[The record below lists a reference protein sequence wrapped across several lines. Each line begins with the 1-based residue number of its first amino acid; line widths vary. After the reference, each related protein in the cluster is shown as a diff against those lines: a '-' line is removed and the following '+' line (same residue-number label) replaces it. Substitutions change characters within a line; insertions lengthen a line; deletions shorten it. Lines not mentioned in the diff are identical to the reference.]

1 MCSYRLSSGPDHHPY
16 DGKIKFMR
24 MNPKCV
30 LRCSGVI
37 VLSLVLLSFAS
48 LTKSQNSTPA
58 PPADTIG
65 LEGFED
71 SAHHWYDV
79 VDDERVFAPVTGQR
93 KYGTGDVAEIAENIL
108 RYQKENGGWPKN
120 YDMRAMLTPD
130 QRRAL
135 EQAKG
140 EKNTTFDN
148 GATHAHV
155 QYLAEAYRVTGE
167 VRYRDAC
174 LRGID
179 FILTA
184 QLPPGGWPQFYPDK
198 RGYRRYITF
207 NDGAMIGVMS
217 VLQQI
222 VERKPAYS
230 FVDSLRRE
238 QAVRAFLRGGECI
251 VRCQIREAGLLTVW
265 CQQHDDLDF
274 RPVPGRSF
282 EPAALCGGESAGIT
296 LFLMSLDHPREEV
309 VEAVQAAVRWFVRSQ
324 LSGIRVKEVRA
335 TTETFQYHTA
345 DFDRVVVQDTQTPPI
360 WARYYEIGTNV
371 PLFCNRDGRPVYSL
385 AEVERERR
393 TGYAWYTYDPSEVL
407 KKYPA
412 WQKKWAPQTKAPR
425 KE

>member
-1 MCSYRLSSGPDHHPY
+1 
-16 DGKIKFMR
+16 
-24 MNPKCV
+24 MNPKLF
-30 LRCSGVI
+30 LRYSGVI
-37 VLSLVLLSFAS
+37 LLPLVLLLLLLAPH
-48 LTKSQNSTPA
+48 TRSQSKNPA
-58 PPADTIG
+58 TPADTIR
-65 LEGFED
+65 LEGFGD

-79 VDDERVFAPVTGQR
+79 VDEERVFAPVPGQR
-93 KYGTGDVAEIAENIL
+93 KYGKGNVAEIAENIL

-120 YDMRAMLTPD
+120 YDMRAILTPD

-135 EQAKG
+135 EKAKG
-140 EKNTTFDN
+140 DTNTTFDN

-155 QYLAEAYRVTGE
+155 QYLAEAYRVTRE

-179 FILTA
+179 FILAA
-184 QLPPGGWPQFYPDK
+184 QLPLGGWPQFYPDK

-222 VERKPAYS
+222 VERKPAYI
-230 FVDSLRRE
+230 FVDGLRRE
-238 QAVRAFLRGGECI
+238 RALRAFLGGKECI
-251 VRCQIREAGLLTVW
+251 VRCQIREAGVLTAW

-274 RPVPGRSF
+274 RPVPARSF

-296 LFLMSLDHPREEV
+296 LFLMSLDRPRAEV

-324 LSGIRVKEVRA
+324 LSGIRVKEVPA

-345 DFDRVVVQDTQTPPI
+345 DFDRVVVQDTEAPPI
-360 WARYYEIGTNV
+360 WSRYYEIGTNV
-371 PLFCNRDGRPVYSL
+371 PLFCNRDGKPVYTL

-393 TGYAWYTYDPSEVL
+393 TGYSWYTYDPSEVL

-412 WQKKWAPQTKAPR
+412 WQKKWAPQANVLG